1 MNSPSLQRNTGGLQW
16 GPTSETVKVAPPPG
30 PPAWPQF
37 PRSWNQP
44 SLLHLAAWC
53 LPSHSHEAG
62 PNSEHSWS
70 LRAPHAPVPIHSRT
84 LSAHQSRLRRS
95 AAGQTLDWQILPS
108 RSILLAWWQ
117 VSAKHH
123 GNGAC
128 ARLQVFS
135 SNSSILLPNNRTPT
149 FYVGPGSPRQ
159 YYQGPRESAKWN
171 V

>member
-1 MNSPSLQRNTGGLQW
+1 MTSPSLQRNTGGLQW

-62 PNSEHSWS
+62 RNSEHSWS
-70 LRAPHAPVPIHSRT
+70 LRAPHAPVPIHSHT

-95 AAGQTLDWQILPS
+95 AAGLTRDWQILPS

-135 SNSSILLPNNRTPT
+135 SNGSILLPNNRTPT